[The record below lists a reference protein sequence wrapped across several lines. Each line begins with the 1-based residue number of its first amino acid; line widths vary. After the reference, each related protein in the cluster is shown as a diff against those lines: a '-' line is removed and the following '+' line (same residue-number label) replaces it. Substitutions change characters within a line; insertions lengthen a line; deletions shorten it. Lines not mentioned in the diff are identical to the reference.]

1 MTGVFVKK
9 KKKKKKKKSAH
20 RHARREDPV
29 KTQVE
34 DVRPTTSQ
42 IHKPQ
47 KNLVLPKS

>member
-9 KKKKKKKKSAH
+9 IKMNKKSAH
-20 RHARREDPV
+20 RHARRESPV

-34 DVRPTTSQ
+34 DVRPTRSQ